1 MSWSL
6 GEVGALAVKAARGA
20 GMPWGLADETGF
32 AVKWLQ
38 ARSLPGV
45 TALCRYLSRYDG
57 ASLPQTAPDI
67 SCPILIGS
75 AYADGAMTPDFA
87 MPAVDSPILLLP
99 FIAMRTGHRAATVM
113 MGPASLI
120 VYHNNIYG
128 PHHETALLMDRA
140 ACQVTANDSEKRPT
154 DEWPNTCHR
163 VPPYMACC
171 IDRLGQFASR
181 TYAPST
187 AQSRLTGAGAGLSD
201 ND

>member
-32 AVKWLQ
+32 AVTWLQ
-38 ARSLPGV
+38 ARRLPGV

-57 ASLPQTAPDI
+57 AVLPQTAPDI
-67 SCPILIGS
+67 ACPILIGS
-75 AYADGAMTPDFA
+75 AYADGAMTPDIA
-87 MPAVDSPILLLP
+87 LPAVDSPILLLP
-99 FIAMRTGHRAATVM
+99 FIAMRTGSRAATVVI
-113 MGPASLI
+113 GSTSLD
-120 VYHNNIYG
+120 VYHNSLFG

-140 ACQVTANDSEKRPT
+140 ACQVTAADSAKRPI
-154 DEWPNTCHR
+154 DEWPNTCQR

>member
-6 GEVGALAVKAARGA
+6 GEAGALAVKAARGA
-20 GMPWGLADETGF
+20 GMSWGLADEAGF
-32 AVKWLQ
+32 AVRWLQ
-38 ARSLPGV
+38 ARNLPGV

-75 AYADGAMTPDFA
+75 AYADGAMTLDSD
-87 MPAVDSPILLLP
+87 MPVVDSPLLLVP
-99 FIAMRTGHRAATVM
+99 FIAMRTGHRAATVRI
-113 MGPASLI
+113 GPASLL
-120 VYHNNIYG
+120 VYHNSIFG
-128 PHHETALLMDRA
+128 PHHETALLMDHA
-140 ACQVTANDSEKRPT
+140 TCSVTINNSAKRPT
-154 DEWPNTCHR
+154 DEWQDRCHR

-187 AQSRLTGAGAGLSD
+187 EQSRLTGAGAGLSD